1 MSLDLETSTGRP
13 LAASLDAPGILQVL
27 PSMNGGGVE
36 RGTVDVAAAI
46 VQAGWRAIVVSA
58 GGPMV
63 RELLRAGA
71 THVTLPVDAR
81 SPFARGR
88 NARLLMDVAREHSV
102 SLVHARSRAPAWAAR
117 AATKKLG
124 LPFVTTFHGYY
135 SHGNPLK
142 RYYNSVMTKGD
153 AVIAISRFISEH
165 IRKVYKVTDGRVVTI
180 PRGVDSV
187 LFDPAGVGPHR
198 IARLAKAWRLPDG
211 APVIMLPGRLT
222 RWKGHTVLLE
232 ALPQLARRDFVC
244 VIVGSTG
251 GRERYKREL
260 ERVVAQRK
268 LESMVRFV
276 DHESDMAAAYMLAD
290 VVVSAS
296 TDPEAFGRVTAEA
309 QAMGRPV
316 VATSHGGTMETV
328 VPGETGWLVPP
339 GDATLLAQA
348 LEQALGLS
356 APAREFLARKARA
369 HILRNFSLEGMCG
382 ATLDVYRRLLGESVR
397 Y

>member
-1 MSLDLETSTGRP
+1 MSLALETSTGGP
-13 LAASLDAPGILQVL
+13 QPASLDAPAILQVL

-36 RGTVDVAAAI
+36 RGTVDVAAAL

-71 THVTLPVDAR
+71 THVALPVDSR
-81 SPFARGR
+81 NPFARGR
-88 NARLLMDVAREHSV
+88 NARLLVDVAREHGV
-102 SLVHARSRAPAWAAR
+102 NLIHARSRAPAWAAR
-117 AATKKLG
+117 AAAKKLG
-124 LPFVTTFHGYY
+124 VPFVTTFHGYY
-135 SHGNPLK
+135 SHGNPVK

-153 AVIAISRFISEH
+153 AVIAISRFIAEH
-165 IRKVYKVTDGRVVTI
+165 IRKVYKVADGRVVTI

-187 LFDPAGVGPHR
+187 LFDPAAVGAHR

-232 ALPQLARRDFVC
+232 ALPHVARRDFVC
-244 VIVGSTG
+244 VIVGSAG
-251 GRERYKREL
+251 GRQHYKHEL
-260 ERVVAQRK
+260 ERIVAQRK
-268 LESMVRFV
+268 LESVVRFV
-276 DHESDMAAAYMLAD
+276 DHESDMPAAYMLAD

-339 GDATLLAQA
+339 GDPTLLAQS

-356 APAREFLARKARA
+356 PPARDFLARKARA

-382 ATLDVYRRLLGESVR
+382 ATLDVYRRLLGASVR